1 MCVCDDND
9 IYILDWINKKRGYL
23 YSSKKYPQKFKNLYN
38 INFEERLKKLFHN
51 NILSLKNDTITIT
64 DLGKDILRKYS
75 YIIWIEEH
83 RNFDIGKDDFL
94 KHPYLNIITNND
106 VAYSILQQ
114 RNLEMLRQIE
124 KGIYEWEDWY
134 NNFYR
139 ISQLLYEEK
148 KYEQS
153 LDNFIIACYLQFSG
167 LKNNNSLIILDHV
180 SKKYKLYSNSNNNFI
195 YMNYNIKNVR
205 DIVYSLNLSKHD
217 FISKFEEVILKDNS
231 MYKEIIPFHYFNI
244 CELAKFIADNIYD
257 AQKKYITTLFDLPK
271 NIKLN
276 IPDKALLEIIK
287 Q

>member
-1 MCVCDDND
+1 
-9 IYILDWINKKRGYL
+9 
-23 YSSKKYPQKFKNLYN
+23 
-38 INFEERLKKLFHN
+38 
-51 NILSLKNDTITIT
+51 
-64 DLGKDILRKYS
+64 
-75 YIIWIEEH
+75 
-83 RNFDIGKDDFL
+83 
-94 KHPYLNIITNND
+94 
-106 VAYSILQQ
+106 
-114 RNLEMLRQIE
+114 MLRQIE